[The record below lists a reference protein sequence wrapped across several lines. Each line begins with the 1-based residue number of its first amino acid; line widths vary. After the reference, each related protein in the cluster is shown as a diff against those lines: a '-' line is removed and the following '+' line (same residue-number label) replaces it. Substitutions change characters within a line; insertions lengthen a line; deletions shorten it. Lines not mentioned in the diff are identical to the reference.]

1 MNQPSRNFDSLIE
14 SDELM
19 SWLLFDFEGSIPPE
33 SFSSMSGDPSMVLP
47 SASLENTSLMPV
59 SGEAHHSSL
68 KRSFAEL
75 MNSNDQASDSSSD
88 EWVDNSRKNDHLGG
102 SKSNKQGNPSRKRSR
117 ESLDDLE
124 MRVKELQAENADL
137 HAHLLTVTQRT
148 TEVQRQRVEMERL
161 MIAKLSAVDDSNQE
175 ELAEI
180 VKRYTDIYADY
191 GKCRQREVSF
201 HLQQMEKL
209 IIPTKTTKLC
219 LWALQQDKS
228 FFQKSKS
235 PLFDMLSKE
244 LELTPEQTL
253 KFQEKRFVYQ
263 HFIVL

>member
-1 MNQPSRNFDSLIE
+1 
-14 SDELM
+14 M

-33 SFSSMSGDPSMVLP
+33 SFSTVSGEPIMTLP
-47 SASLENTSLMPV
+47 SSSLENTSLMPV
-59 SGEAHHSSL
+59 IGEAQHSSL

-75 MNSNDQASDSSSD
+75 MNSDHASDSSSD
-88 EWVDNSRKNDHLGG
+88 EGIDNSRKSDQNGS

-124 MRVKELQAENADL
+124 MRVKQLQAENAEL
-137 HAHLLTVTQRT
+137 NAHLLTVTQRT
-148 TEVQRQRVEMERL
+148 TEVQKQRVEMEKL
-161 MIAKLSAVDDSNQE
+161 MIAKLSAVDDSDQE
-175 ELAEI
+175 ELAKI

-201 HLQQMEKL
+201 HLQQIEKL

-253 KFQEKRFVYQ
+253 KFQEKRSVCQY
-263 HFIVL
+263 FIEFGY